1 MRARIE
7 RSMADSREPLLSF
20 AFLELCLFNF
30 AASAAVF
37 ALLPVAPYRIH
48 DLGGPTAAAG
58 LFLGGL
64 TFASAFSAPFTGALG
79 DRLGQGR
86 VLAVAATAIA
96 VLFAIYT
103 FVTAWPL
110 FVALAFAQG
119 IFWSAILTS
128 SGAYAVRLIPES
140 RRGEGFAVHGMATIL
155 AISVAPSLG
164 FLLFGLGWRWLTVM
178 LSAVNGAIAVLA
190 LRFLPGDAEI
200 SRRAGLAPAAQRL
213 AWPVLRFAIGLFLV
227 SFGYGGLTSF
237 IALYTEFRG
246 VAPRGLFFLAFAGT
260 ILGLRPFVGRWID
273 RVGAFGALKP
283 SIVAVAAALSLMPLA
298 STRLAIGGCAVLYG
312 LGFAAIGPAFTTYVI
327 GRVATQRRGAAF
339 GANIAAFDT
348 GIGSGSILFGP
359 VIAFAGFA
367 PAFALAA
374 VAAIAAWPYFSWAR
388 RRFEAE
394 TAADSAAS

>member
-1 MRARIE
+1 MAR
-7 RSMADSREPLLSF
+7 RREPLLSF

-48 DLGGPTAAAG
+48 DLGGPTEAAG

-64 TFASAFSAPFTGALG
+64 TFASALSAPFTGALG

-86 VLAVAATAIA
+86 VLAVAAAAIA
-96 VLFAIYT
+96 GLFAIYSL
-103 FVTAWPL
+103 VTSWPL
-110 FVALAFAQG
+110 LVALACAQG
-119 IFWSAILTS
+119 VFWSALLTS

-155 AISVAPSLG
+155 AISLAPSVG
-164 FLLFGLGWRWLTVM
+164 FLLFGLGWRWLTAA
-178 LSAVNGAIAVLA
+178 LALVNGAIALLA
-190 LRFLPGDAEI
+190 LRFAAGDAEV
-200 SRRAGLAPAAQRL
+200 SRRAGLAPPAERL
-213 AWPVLRFAIGLFLV
+213 ARPVLRFAIGLFLV

-237 IALYTEFRG
+237 IALYTEHRG
-246 VAPRGLFFLAFAGT
+246 VAPRGLFFVAFAGT
-260 ILGLRPFVGRWID
+260 IFALRPFVGRWID
-273 RVGAFGALKP
+273 RVGAFAALKP
-283 SIVAVAAALSLMPLA
+283 SIVAVAAALSLLPLA
-298 STRLAIGGCAVLYG
+298 ATRGTIVACSVLYG

-327 GRVATQRRGAAF
+327 GRVSPERRGAAF

-359 VIAFAGFA
+359 VIAHAGFA

-374 VAAIAAWPYFSWAR
+374 VAAISAWPYFSWAR
-388 RRFEAE
+388 GRFE
-394 TAADSAAS
+394 SATVS

>member
-1 MRARIE
+1 MAR
-7 RSMADSREPLLSF
+7 SREPLLSP

-48 DLGGPTAAAG
+48 DLGGPTEAAG
-58 LFLGGL
+58 LFLGCL
-64 TFASAFSAPFTGALG
+64 TFASALSAPFTGALG

-86 VLAVAATAIA
+86 VLATAATAIA
-96 VLFAIYT
+96 GLFALYSFIS
-103 FVTAWPL
+103 AWPI
-110 FVALAFAQG
+110 FVALALAQG
-119 IFWSAILTS
+119 VFWSALLTS

-164 FLLFGLGWRWLTVM
+164 FALFALGWRWLTAS
-178 LSAVNGAIAVLA
+178 LALVNAAIALLA
-190 LRFLPGDAEI
+190 IRFVGGDAEV
-200 SRRAGLAPAAQRL
+200 SRRAGLAPPAERL
-213 AWPVLRFAIGLFLV
+213 AKPVLRFAVGLFLV
-227 SFGYGGLTSF
+227 SLGYGGLTSF
-237 IALYTEFRG
+237 IAIYTESRG
-246 VAPRGLFFLAFAGT
+246 VAPRGLFFVAFAGT
-260 ILGLRPFVGRWID
+260 IFALRPFVGKWID
-273 RVGAFGALKP
+273 RVGAFAALRP

-298 STRLAIGGCAVLYG
+298 GTRVAIAGCAVLYG

-327 GRVATQRRGAAF
+327 GRVAPERRGAAF

-359 VIAFAGFA
+359 VIAHAGFA

-374 VAAIAAWPYFSWAR
+374 VAALAAWPYFSWAR
-388 RRFEAE
+388 PRFEAE
-394 TAADSAAS
+394 TMALGTESVS